1 MIINMIINKKFLGQ
15 FSPLPVE
22 NYDYS
27 EILNYVPVAQDIWLR
42 PILGDAFMDS
52 LEYEVKNNQVSDEN
66 ATLFTEGGLYQYL
79 SYATCLEG
87 LPFIWANFSQ
97 VGITLGQSDNSS
109 SITLKDLT
117 YIEAHLRRQ
126 VEFLKDKLIKWLDCH
141 CGSYPL
147 YHPTN
152 CGCDKCCGG
161 KDGLHKPNPMWEIYS
176 TKKRCTELK

>member
-1 MIINMIINKKFLGQ
+1 MIINMIINKKYLGQ

-27 EILNYVPVAQDIWLR
+27 EILNYVQVAQDIWLR

-147 YHPTN
+147 YHPTD
-152 CGCDKCCGG
+152 CTCDKCCN
-161 KDGLHKPNPMWEIYS
+161 KNGLHKPNPMWEIYS
-176 TKKRCTELK
+176 TKKADIDLK